1 MTIDKKNQEKTVPS
15 NNLSETAKQMMLEGR
30 GNCAQA
36 VFATN
41 VEQLGLGKVDY
52 DTCLKITSAFGGG
65 IAGTGNVCG
74 ALTGAIMALGL
85 KYGGIKR
92 EDQEK
97 ANKVAGKLLNEFN
110 SLNGSIICREL
121 INHDLITDEDVKLAF
136 EDESF
141 NNCPKFVEDVSMM
154 LEKLL

>member
-1 MTIDKKNQEKTVPS
+1 MKIISKDENIP
-15 NNLSETAKQMMLEGR
+15 ETAKKIMLEKS

-36 VFATN
+36 VFGTY

-65 IAGTGNVCG
+65 IARTGNVCG
-74 ALTGAIMALGL
+74 ALTGAIMVIGL

-97 ANKVAGKLLNEFN
+97 TNEVVGKLLNEFKL
-110 SLNGSIICREL
+110 LNGSIICREL

-136 EDESF
+136 QNESF
-141 NNCPKFVEDVSMM
+141 NNCPKFVEDASMM